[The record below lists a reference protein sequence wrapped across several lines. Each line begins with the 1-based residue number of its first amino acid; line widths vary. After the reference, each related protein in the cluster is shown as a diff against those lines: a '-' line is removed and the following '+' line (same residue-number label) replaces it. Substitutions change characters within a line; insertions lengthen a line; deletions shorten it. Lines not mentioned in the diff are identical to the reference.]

1 MIKKLGPSHSN
12 LAVVLHLGKSSKL
25 APSVGSFSKKIFHNV
40 MLDGIDSVNFPKCK
54 TIAKI
59 HLLKYQI
66 LTFGSDC
73 FVGLEV
79 RTLVTLLM

>member
-1 MIKKLGPSHSN
+1 MVKKHSN
-12 LAVVLHLGKSSKL
+12 LAVVLCLGKSSKS

-40 MLDGIDSVNFPKCK
+40 MLDGIDSVIA
-54 TIAKI
+54 IAKI

-73 FVGLEV
+73 FVGLKV
-79 RTLVTLLM
+79 ITLVTLLM

>member
-12 LAVVLHLGKSSKL
+12 LVVVLHLGKSSKL

-40 MLDGIDSVNFPKCK
+40 MLDGIDSVIA
-54 TIAKI
+54 IAKI

-73 FVGLEV
+73 FVGLKV
-79 RTLVTLLM
+79 ITLVTLLM